1 MTRYSIAICDDEEAV
16 RSIFHDWVSKAKYD
30 ADVKE
35 YSGGDELIKDIDAGA
50 GIDILFLD
58 IAMGKNDGI
67 ETAKELGRRIEASG
81 KSMRASRPLIVFV
94 TGIPD
99 RMGDAFGVKAFD
111 YLLKPVSQA
120 SFESELHRAV
130 EELQRLDAQLICET
144 KYQNEED
151 RFISIQSGKG
161 TINIKLRDILYIES
175 SGRKAIVHLPGIKHE
190 VYRQMNDFEDELGNS
205 FFRVHRGYLVNMR
218 HIKGYS
224 RSEVQVDN
232 GDALIM
238 SKYKY
243 ADFIRAYMEFIS

>member
-1 MTRYSIAICDDEEAV
+1 MTRYSIAICDDEESV
-16 RSIFHDWVSKAKYD
+16 RSIFHDWVSKAKHN

-67 ETAKELGRRIEASG
+67 ETAKELGRRIEATG

-175 SGRKAIVHLPGIKHE
+175 SGRKAIVHLQGIKHE

-205 FFRVHRGYLVNMR
+205 FFRVHRGYLVNMK

-224 RSEVQVDN
+224 RSEVQIDN

-243 ADFIRAYMEFIS
+243 ADFIKAYMEFIS